1 MLSNERERVVV
12 AQSTLTDRRERESR
26 STLTLHKMVITSIK
40 FHWHFTS
47 HWWSLVF
54 HLITW
59 TPTKE
64 LPPFSSS
71 ASLFILFLRR
81 WSVHS
86 SSIYASV
93 FALEIMPVLLS
104 IVCSAILIELYA
116 CTSNRFELY
125 ACTSNRFELNACTSS
140 RFELYTCAI
149 TRFELYACASSLL
162 FYYLRFLLLSLV
174 LS

>member
-1 MLSNERERVVV
+1 M
-12 AQSTLTDRRERESR
+12 
-26 STLTLHKMVITSIK
+26 
-40 FHWHFTS
+40 
-47 HWWSLVF
+47 
-54 HLITW
+54 
-59 TPTKE
+59 
-64 LPPFSSS
+64 
-71 ASLFILFLRR
+71 
-81 WSVHS
+81 HS

-93 FALEIMPVLLS
+93 FALEIVPVLLS

-125 ACTSNRFELNACTSS
+125 ACTSSRFELNACTSS